1 MKKTLNSRMEEAGIR
16 ELMPGFDKEAM
27 WQQINSRMQHK
38 KRVVLWPRL
47 AAACLLVVLCA
58 VPVWLLTKSA
68 DKKTIADGIAIKHEF
83 WHMGVLPEWSN
94 NTISVVHAGDKDKV
108 MITPGNKQQNTVH
121 DSSLL
126 LASLHRSGEFVC
138 NSTPCP
144 LEICITQI
152 MKCADGTA
160 SAITS
165 CSTVDPD
172 QARQMRFNNNKGSD
186 CSVTIDEIRIK
197 RVNTGETI
205 VLTGDSEP
213 STARELFDCL
223 TGNADC
229 NLLAGVF
236 NNNCDNEHGP
246 LELKIEKEGGSLI
259 LE

>member
-16 ELMPGFDKEAM
+16 ELMPEFDKDAM
-27 WQQINSRMQHK
+27 WHQISSRMPQK
-38 KRVVLWPRL
+38 KRITPWPRL
-47 AAACLLVVLCA
+47 AAACILLVTGGIS
-58 VPVWLLTKSA
+58 VWLLVSDNIDSSLSGRVATKQ
-68 DKKTIADGIAIKHEF
+68 DNWRT
-83 WHMGVLPEWSN
+83 GVLPEWPKERKNIIHTSE
-94 NTISVVHAGDKDKV
+94 KDKV
-108 MITPGNKQQNTVH
+108 IVTTGDKRQQSTNERNKYI
-121 DSSLL
+121 
-126 LASLHRSGEFVC
+126 ASLQRSGEFVC

-172 QARQMRFNNNKGSD
+172 QARQMRFNNNGGSD